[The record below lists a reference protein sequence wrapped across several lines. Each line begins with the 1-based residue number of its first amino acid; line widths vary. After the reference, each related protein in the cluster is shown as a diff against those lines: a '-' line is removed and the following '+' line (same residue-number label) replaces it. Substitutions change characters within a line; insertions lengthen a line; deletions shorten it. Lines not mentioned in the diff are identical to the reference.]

1 MLWEFIFYTVISFL
15 SVYGLVE
22 LIIYILDF
30 VYDIKTLKDK
40 IIYTVVAVKN
50 EEERIENIVRTL
62 LVKTL
67 KNGSGVA
74 DHRLLVVDMG
84 SEDATYEMLKLMEED
99 KNGLISVR
107 YDELL
112 KELEKGI

>member
-1 MLWEFIFYTVISFL
+1 MLWEFVFYTLISFL

-22 LIIYILDF
+22 LIIYIIDF
-30 VYDIKTLKDK
+30 VYDVKTLKDK
-40 IIYTVVAVKN
+40 VIYTVVAVKD

-84 SEDATYEMLKLMEED
+84 SEDNTYKMLKMMEED
-99 KNGLISVR
+99 KNGLISMK

-112 KELEKGI
+112 KELEKSI